1 MWMAEAKPFG
11 YELLDLKLGG
21 VIIRLESTRRRLRSF
36 LDGEVSRLEELEAE
50 RLSYFGGDMD
60 KRENRWSRIVSG
72 SDLIDT
78 I

>member
-1 MWMAEAKPFG
+1 MKCRVIPILVLTGDATAR
-11 YELLDLKLGG
+11 
-21 VIIRLESTRRRLRSF
+21 IIRLESTRRRLRSF

-50 RLSYFGGDMD
+50 RLPYFDGDMD
-60 KRENRWSRIVSG
+60 KRENCWSRIVSG

>member
-50 RLSYFGGDMD
+50 RLPYFGGDMD
-60 KRENRWSRIVSG
+60 KRENCWSRIVSG

>member
-1 MWMAEAKPFG
+1 MKCRVIPILVLTGDATAR
-11 YELLDLKLGG
+11 
-21 VIIRLESTRRRLRSF
+21 IIRLESTRRRLRSF

-50 RLSYFGGDMD
+50 RLPYFGGDMD